1 MTGIKGLIAPLSFL
15 VFLSAVLPAQVFTT
29 LVNFNGA
36 NGSKPEAPVIQGL
49 DGDLYGTT
57 FYGGADTYFGE
68 VFKVSPEGT
77 LTTVYTFCGLAD
89 CAYGNGPFSNVL
101 QTRNGNLYGTTYDG
115 GASGFGSIFKISAG
129 QVGTD
134 LADFNNKDGANPESG
149 LIEGI
154 DGNFYGLAIQ
164 GGLTNAKC
172 FFGLGCGTAFK
183 VTPTGALS
191 IFYPFCMQPN
201 CTDGLSPT
209 GSLLQARNG
218 NFYGTVFGGGSYNGA
233 GCLAGGGCGTIF
245 KIASGGTFST
255 LHTFLG
261 TDGGNP
267 YLVTLIQAAD
277 GDLYGTTYG
286 GGPNNG
292 CADNNEGCGTI
303 FKVTTA
309 GAFTSLY
316 SFFSVLSLS

>member
-1 MTGIKGLIAPLSFL
+1 
-15 VFLSAVLPAQVFTT
+15 
-29 LVNFNGA
+29 
-36 NGSKPEAPVIQGL
+36 
-49 DGDLYGTT
+49 
-57 FYGGADTYFGE
+57 
-68 VFKVSPEGT
+68 
-77 LTTVYTFCGLAD
+77 
-89 CAYGNGPFSNVL
+89 
-101 QTRNGNLYGTTYDG
+101 
-115 GASGFGSIFKISAG
+115 
-129 QVGTD
+129 
-134 LADFNNKDGANPESG
+134 
-149 LIEGI
+149 
-154 DGNFYGLAIQ
+154 
-164 GGLTNAKC
+164 
-172 FFGLGCGTAFK
+172 
-183 VTPTGALS
+183 
-191 IFYPFCMQPN
+191 MQPN